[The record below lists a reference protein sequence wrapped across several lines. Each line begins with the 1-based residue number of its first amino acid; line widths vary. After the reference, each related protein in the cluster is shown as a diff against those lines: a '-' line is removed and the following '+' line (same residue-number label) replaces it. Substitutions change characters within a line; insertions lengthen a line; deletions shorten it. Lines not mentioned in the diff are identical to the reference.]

1 MRYLKTSE
9 AATLLSVS
17 ANTLRAWESRFGFP
31 TPQRST
37 GNHRMYLYAEVIAL
51 RGTLQ
56 DCVSI
61 SSAVGLARAGLAARD
76 RSLIAALGGYDR
88 GLADL
93 TMEAA
98 LGSRSVQRCVEEVLL
113 PALEEI
119 ARERTLDSAAWAFA
133 AQWGADWLRRAT
145 RLAAARSRSLSI
157 VLGDASRDDLDPD
170 APHIRALE
178 LFCVRAEAKMMSLS
192 VRGVA
197 GIRDA
202 LQAHR
207 PDLVVIAGGHR
218 ANDAAAW
225 ARASGQTP
233 PGRGPTPIA
242 LYRRGDHLAQ
252 MPTTGTTVLPTR
264 ANDAQYRLIELL
276 ETNRASVTR
285 WVALQPP
292 ARRPSPCPSCGPT
305 PLSRRRG
312 RPRAGCDRGQADEP
326 RGRDQDVQAAK
337 ALGGRRLGLRG
348 RSPRESRTVSRPACP
363 ASIPAC

>member
-207 PDLVVIAGGHR
+207 PDLVVIAGGHLADDTVATWAHAVR
-218 ANDAAAW
+218 LAA
-225 ARASGQTP
+225 
-233 PGRGPTPIA
+233 GPTPIA

-264 ANDAQYRLIELL
+264 ANDAHYRLIELL
-276 ETNRASVTR
+276 ETNRASVT
-285 WVALQPP
+285 
-292 ARRPSPCPSCGPT
+292 
-305 PLSRRRG
+305 
-312 RPRAGCDRGQADEP
+312 
-326 RGRDQDVQAAK
+326 
-337 ALGGRRLGLRG
+337 LGGSPAA
-348 RSPRESRTVSRPACP
+348 RSSNVAMT
-363 ASIPAC
+363 

>member
-17 ANTLRAWESRFGFP
+17 ANTLRGWESRFGFP

-37 GNHRMYLYAEVIAL
+37 GNHRMYLYAEVVAL

-61 SSAVGLARAGLAARD
+61 SSAVSLAREGLAARD
-76 RSLIAALGGYDR
+76 RSLVAALGGYDR
-88 GLADL
+88 GQADL
-93 TMEAA
+93 AMEAA
-98 LGSRSVQRCVEEVLL
+98 LGSRSLQRCVEEVLL

-119 ARERTLDSAAWAFA
+119 AQERRLDSAAWAFA

-178 LFCVRAEAKMMSLS
+178 LFCVRAEASVMSLS

-207 PDLVVIAGGHR
+207 PDLVVIAGGHM
-218 ANDAAAW
+218 ADDAVATWAQSVRVAA
-225 ARASGQTP
+225 
-233 PGRGPTPIA
+233 GPTPIA

-252 MPTTGTTVLPTR
+252 MPTTGTTVLPAR

-276 ETNRASVTR
+276 ETKRATVT
-285 WVALQPP
+285 LSGSPL
-292 ARRPSPCPSCGPT
+292 ARTSNLAMT
-305 PLSRRRG
+305 
-312 RPRAGCDRGQADEP
+312 
-326 RGRDQDVQAAK
+326 
-337 ALGGRRLGLRG
+337 
-348 RSPRESRTVSRPACP
+348 
-363 ASIPAC
+363 

>member
-207 PDLVVIAGGHR
+207 PDLVVIAGGHL
-218 ANDAAAW
+218 ADDAVATW
-225 ARASGQTP
+225 ARAV
-233 PGRGPTPIA
+233 RLAAGPTPIA

-276 ETNRASVTR
+276 ETNRASVT
-285 WVALQPP
+285 
-292 ARRPSPCPSCGPT
+292 
-305 PLSRRRG
+305 
-312 RPRAGCDRGQADEP
+312 
-326 RGRDQDVQAAK
+326 
-337 ALGGRRLGLRG
+337 LGGSPAA
-348 RSPRESRTVSRPACP
+348 RSSNVAMT
-363 ASIPAC
+363 